1 MAIQR
6 YQRAGLQIAD
16 QPRIDP
22 IGIREGA
29 RTQQMLSQAMDR
41 VAGFAFERAAQEYRV
56 EAKQAGARMVQEQ
69 GAQPTLLQL
78 AEQGGPQDLIQR
90 EAFEVAN
97 RVAASE
103 VETEGRI
110 AMNQLLDEAKT
121 SRMDFETFQSRV
133 ADIKDGFSSS
143 LINLDPVSAAVV
155 GNRLEGVGATTLS
168 NFGQYVNK
176 QSIKDAQGRAL
187 LGIAQR
193 QNDIYALAGSDNE
206 LREDL
211 VVEDVNALAEY
222 MRDLQF
228 SEAQISEMQI
238 NTLNQAKEEEILY
251 DFQNLPTIQDKQAFL
266 AELEENPPK
275 EFGIEKTRAL
285 RNKLRADLNNNI
297 SLVNNT
303 ARDLKSEVKDMR
315 KILTNGGNPSLED
328 LYKIGGQVAQLGD
341 AGAEAQQD
349 YKDLLMLREATLA
362 FRQMN
367 PGELQRTIN
376 EMRGGMPEF
385 GGEGVDTLFET
396 EVIET
401 AEGLLR
407 RMNTRLEQDPL
418 SFGAEVGVIDFTP
431 IDFTN
436 PENLAPSIEKRIDD
450 ALKVSRTYTTEPR
463 FLTDEE
469 SSALVESMR
478 GMDRLQKAR
487 FLGVMNDQFGRHTPD
502 VLAEMSDKA
511 PDLAHVGG
519 LVTMGNVETV
529 NYALKG
535 QDLIAQGSKAA
546 EFTASNTDLL
556 FRETIGTALGYQE
569 EAYGAG
575 RQVAEQI
582 YTAKAFERGLA
593 EFDEGLWQESIALA
607 FGFNK
612 RTGRGG
618 VQEVRGKPVLL
629 PPELNAE
636 DLMTM
641 LDELDAGK
649 LNDVTG
655 LEVDP
660 KLVEE
665 IRDTPF
671 FSSNEYSL
679 MATDMGVYRIVYGEP
694 GTSSFSVVTDKDG
707 NVVELDALQYLG
719 IAR

>member
-1 MAIQR
+1 
-6 YQRAGLQIAD
+6 
-16 QPRIDP
+16 
-22 IGIREGA
+22 
-29 RTQQMLSQAMDR
+29 
-41 VAGFAFERAAQEYRV
+41 
-56 EAKQAGARMVQEQ
+56 
-69 GAQPTLLQL
+69 
-78 AEQGGPQDLIQR
+78 
-90 EAFEVAN
+90 
-97 RVAASE
+97 
-103 VETEGRI
+103 
-110 AMNQLLDEAKT
+110 
-121 SRMDFETFQSRV
+121 
-133 ADIKDGFSSS
+133 
-143 LINLDPVSAAVV
+143 
-155 GNRLEGVGATTLS
+155 
-168 NFGQYVNK
+168 
-176 QSIKDAQGRAL
+176 
-187 LGIAQR
+187 
-193 QNDIYALAGSDNE
+193 
-206 LREDL
+206 
-211 VVEDVNALAEY
+211 
-222 MRDLQF
+222 
-228 SEAQISEMQI
+228 
-238 NTLNQAKEEEILY
+238 
-251 DFQNLPTIQDKQAFL
+251 
-266 AELEENPPK
+266 
-275 EFGIEKTRAL
+275 
-285 RNKLRADLNNNI
+285 
-297 SLVNNT
+297 
-303 ARDLKSEVKDMR
+303 MR

-328 LYKIGGQVAQLGD
+328 LYKIGGQVTQLGD
-341 AGAEAQQD
+341 AGAEVQQD

-362 FRQMN
+362 FRKMN

-385 GGEGVDTLFET
+385 GEEGVDTLFET

-450 ALKVSRTYTTEPR
+450 ALTVSRTYTTEPR

-502 VLAEMSDKA
+502 VLAEISDKA

-535 QDLIAQGSKAA
+535 QDLIAQNSKAA

-556 FRETIGTALGYQE
+556 FRETVGTALGYQE

-641 LDELDAGK
+641 LDELDADK

-655 LEVDP
+655 LDIDP

-707 NVVELDALQYLG
+707 NIVEVDALQYLG
-719 IAR
+719 IAK

>member
-6 YQRAGLQIAD
+6 YQRAGVQLAD

-41 VAGFAFERAAQEYRV
+41 VAGFAFRRAEQEYRV
-56 EAKQAGARMVQEQ
+56 EAKQAGARMVQQQ

-78 AEQGGPQDLIQR
+78 AEQGGPQDLVQR
-90 EAFEVAN
+90 EAFDVAN
-97 RVAASE
+97 RIAAAE

-110 AMNQLLDEAKT
+110 ALSTLLDEAKT
-121 SRMDFETFQSRV
+121 TGMDFDTFQTRV

-155 GNRLEGVGATTLS
+155 GNRLEGVGATSLS

-187 LGIAQR
+187 LGIARR

-211 VVEDVNALAEY
+211 VAEDVEALAQY

-251 DFQNLPTIQDKQAFL
+251 DFQNLPTLQEKQQFL
-266 AELEENPPK
+266 AELEENPPQQ
-275 EFGIEKTRAL
+275 FGIEKTRAL

-303 ARDLKSEVKDMR
+303 ARDLKAEVKDLR

-328 LYKIGGQVAQLGD
+328 LYKIGGQVAQLGEY
-341 AGAEAQQD
+341 GAEAQQE
-349 YKDLLMLREATLA
+349 YKDLLMLREATLS

-401 AEGLLR
+401 AEGMLR
-407 RMNTRLEQDPL
+407 RMNTRLEEDPL
-418 SFGAEVGVIDFTP
+418 SFGAEVGVIEFTP

-436 PENLAPSIEKRIDD
+436 PENLQPSIEKRIDD

-487 FLGVMNDQFGRHTPD
+487 FLGVMNEQFGRHTPD
-502 VLAEMSDKA
+502 VLAELSDKA
-511 PDLAHVGG
+511 PDLAHIGG
-519 LVTMGNVETV
+519 LVSMGSVETV

-535 QDLIAQGSKAA
+535 QDLLASGSKAA
-546 EFTASNTDLL
+546 EFTPSNTDLL
-556 FRETIGTALGYQE
+556 YRETVGTALGYQE
-569 EAYGAG
+569 EAFGAG

-582 YTAKAFERGLA
+582 YTAKAFERGLTIF
-593 EFDEGLWQESIALA
+593 EPDLWEESIALA

-618 VQEVRGKPVLL
+618 VQDVRGLPVLL

-636 DLMTM
+636 DLDTM
-641 LDELDAGK
+641 LDELDAAK
-649 LNDVTG
+649 LNEVTG
-655 LEVDP
+655 LDVDP
-660 KLVEE
+660 FLVEQ
-665 IRDTPF
+665 IRENGD
-671 FSSNEYSL
+671 YSL
-679 MATDMGVYRIVYGEP
+679 MVTDMGVYRIVYGEP
-694 GTSSFSVVTDKDG
+694 GTASFKAMDDKNG
-707 NVVELDALQYLG
+707 NLIELDALQYLG

>member
-41 VAGFAFERAAQEYRV
+41 VAGFAFRRAEQEYQV
-56 EAKQAGARMVQEQ
+56 EAKQAGARMVQQQ
-69 GAQPTLLQL
+69 GAQQTLLQL
-78 AEQGGPQDLIQR
+78 AEQGGPQDLMQR

-97 RVAASE
+97 RIAASE
-103 VETEGRI
+103 VETQGRI
-110 AMNQLLDEAKT
+110 ELSNLLDEAKT
-121 SRMDFETFQSRV
+121 TGMDFETFQARV
-133 ADIKDGFSSS
+133 ADVRDGFSSS

-155 GNRLEGVGATTLS
+155 GNRLEGVGATALS

-176 QSIKDAQGRAL
+176 QSIEEAKGRAL
-187 LGIAQR
+187 VGIARR

-206 LREDL
+206 LRDDL
-211 VVEDVNALAEY
+211 VAEEVEALAQY

-228 SEAQISEMQI
+228 DEAQISEMQI
-238 NTLNQAKEEEILY
+238 NTLNQAKEEQILY
-251 DFQNLPTIQDKQAFL
+251 DFQNLPTLQAKQEYL
-266 AELEENPPK
+266 ADLEENPPK
-275 EFGIEKTRAL
+275 EFGIEKTRTL

-303 ARDLKSEVKDMR
+303 ARDLGAEVKDLR
-315 KILTNGGNPSLED
+315 KILTNGGNPNLED
-328 LYKIGGQVAQLGD
+328 LYTVGAQIAQLGEY
-341 AGAEAQQD
+341 GTEVQQE
-349 YKDLLMLREATLA
+349 YQQLLMLREATLA

-367 PGELQRTIN
+367 PGELQRNIN
-376 EMRGGMPEF
+376 EMRSGMPDF

-407 RMNTRLEQDPL
+407 RMNTRLEEDPL
-418 SFGAEVGVIDFTP
+418 SFASEVGVIEFTP

-436 PENLAPSIEKRIDD
+436 PENLQPSIEKRKED
-450 ALKVSRTYTTEPR
+450 ALKVSRTYATEPR

-469 SSALVESMR
+469 SSALVASMR
-478 GMDRLQKAR
+478 GMDRLQTAR
-487 FLGVMNDQFGRHTPD
+487 FLGVMNEQFGRYTPD
-502 VLAEMSDKA
+502 VLAELSDKA
-511 PDLAHVGG
+511 PDLAHIGG
-519 LVTMGNVETV
+519 LVSMGNVETV
-529 NYALKG
+529 NYALQG
-535 QDLIAQGSKAA
+535 MDLISAGNKAA
-546 EFTASNTDLL
+546 GVTPTNTDIL
-556 FRETIGTALGYQE
+556 FRETVGTALGYQ
-569 EAYGAG
+569 ADAMAAG

-593 EFDEGLWQESIALA
+593 EFDEGLWEESIALA

-636 DLMTM
+636 DLSTM
-641 LDELDAGK
+641 LDELDVEK
-649 LNDVTG
+649 LNQVTG
-655 LEVDP
+655 LDVD
-660 KLVEE
+660 KFLVDQIKEN
-665 IRDTPF
+665 DD
-671 FSSNEYSL
+671 YSL
-679 MATDMGVYRIVYGEP
+679 MVTDMGVYRIVYGQP
-694 GTSSFSVVTDKDG
+694 GTTSFRVMSDKDG
-707 NVVELDALQYLG
+707 NTIELDALQYLG